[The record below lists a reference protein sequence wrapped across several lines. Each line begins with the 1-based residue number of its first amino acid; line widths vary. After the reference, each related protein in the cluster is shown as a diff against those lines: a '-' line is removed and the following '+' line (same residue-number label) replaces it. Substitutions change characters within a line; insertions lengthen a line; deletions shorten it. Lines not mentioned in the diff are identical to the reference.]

1 MNENATGEKRDI
13 VASIETMPKCTE
25 EEHCQTAMYT
35 IIYHKTQPESCRS
48 IPVVKQH
55 FQAGA

>member
-1 MNENATGEKRDI
+1 MNENATGEKRHI
-13 VASIETMPKCTE
+13 VASVETVPESTK
-25 EEHCQTAMYT
+25 EEHWHTAMYT
-35 IIYHKTQPESCRS
+35 VVDHKTQPVSCWT